1 MKRYLTPITLAAALV
16 VLAIGAAGGAVAASA
31 ASSPGQ
37 PNAAQM
43 RAKCEQR
50 AGLRVKLRD
59 AFKAE
64 RQKENVLRLDP
75 SKRQELAQ
83 PILDQA
89 VSDHQI
95 PAKARDRILSALGR
109 ANRPGRP

>member
-1 MKRYLTPITLAAALV
+1 MKRYLTPITLAAAIGT
-16 VLAIGAAGGAVAASA
+16 LAIGAAGGAVAASA
-31 ASSPGQ
+31 ASSPAK
-37 PNAAQM
+37 PTEAQM
-43 RAKCEQR
+43 RARCEQR
-50 AGLRVKLRD
+50 AAVRVKLRA

-75 SKRQELAQ
+75 AKRQELAK

-89 VSDHQI
+89 VSDGQI
-95 PAKARDRILSALGR
+95 STTARDRILTALGR

>member
-1 MKRYLTPITLAAALV
+1 MKPILTPITLAAAAGA
-16 VLAIGAAGGAVAASA
+16 LAVGAAGGAVAASA
-31 ASSPGQ
+31 ASAPAPS
-37 PNAAQM
+37 AAQI
-43 RAKCEQR
+43 RSRCEQR
-50 AGLRVKLRD
+50 ATIRTKLRA

-75 SKRQELAQ
+75 GKRQEIAK

-89 VSDHQI
+89 VAGGDLRAQ
-95 PAKARDRILSALGR
+95 ARDRILSSLGR